1 MDQSIEVLTSN
12 PVYMAVAVV
21 LAIVILLGVIKK
33 LLNNYRFLLQDLR
46 EGHTLLFVM
55 HVFFVGGAVL
65 TLLLVLLFSGF
76 RLLF

>member
-1 MDQSIEVLTSN
+1 
-12 PVYMAVAVV
+12 
-21 LAIVILLGVIKK
+21 
-33 LLNNYRFLLQDLR
+33 
-46 EGHTLLFVM
+46 VM